1 MRGHVNRDPKS
12 DEASYV
18 RVTKVQ
24 LQELVTAT
32 ETSMAISLSLSLFL
46 PGNQPGRVVGEV

>member
-32 ETSMAISLSLSLFL
+32 ETMAISLSLSLFL